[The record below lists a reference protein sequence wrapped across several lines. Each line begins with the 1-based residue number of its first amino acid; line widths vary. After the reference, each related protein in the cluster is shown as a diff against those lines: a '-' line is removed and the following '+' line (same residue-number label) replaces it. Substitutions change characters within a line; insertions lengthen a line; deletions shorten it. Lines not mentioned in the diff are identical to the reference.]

1 MQPPDRMAVPQGVFQ
16 LNLYP
21 WRKSETLRAWDAAD
35 EYALHHIHGEDS
47 LKGGDA
53 LLILNDGF
61 GALSV
66 ALADYGPQMM
76 SDSFISH
83 RGVAANL
90 AQNGQELTSVR
101 LLNSLQYP
109 DGPCDIALVKIPKH
123 LSLLEDQ
130 LYRIRRSL
138 HPDTHIIGAGMARHI
153 HTSTLELFER
163 LVGPT
168 RTSLARKKARLIFCR
183 PNPAI
188 DPGDSPYPTYYTLE
202 NTAYRLANQAGLFS
216 QEKLDNG
223 TRLLLEHIP
232 RSDRKQ
238 SIIDLGCGSGVIGM
252 VAAERNPAAAVT
264 FVDESFLA
272 VASAEEN
279 FRAVFS
285 DRRWAA
291 FRATD
296 CLNGIPGGSA
306 DLILTNPPFHRD
318 RAVGDAVA
326 WQMFSESGSTLKP
339 GGTLM
344 VVGNRHLGYHTKL
357 KRLFGNCHTRST
369 DAKFVVLESVR

>member
-1 MQPPDRMAVPQGVFQ
+1 
-16 LNLYP
+16 
-21 WRKSETLRAWDAAD
+21 K
-35 EYALHHIHGEDS
+35 
-47 LKGGDA
+47 
-53 LLILNDGF
+53 
-61 GALSV
+61 
-66 ALADYGPQMM
+66 
-76 SDSFISH
+76 
-83 RGVAANL
+83 
-90 AQNGQELTSVR
+90 ELTSVR

-130 LYRIRRSL
+130 LYRMRRSL

-153 HTSTLELFER
+153 HTSTLDLFER
-163 LVGPT
+163 IVGPT
-168 RTSLARKKARLIFCR
+168 RTSLARKKARLIFCQ

-188 DPGDSPYPTYYTLE
+188 DPGDSPYPTYYTFE

-216 QEKLDNG
+216 REKLDNG

-238 SIIDLGCGSGVIGM
+238 TIIDLGCGNGVIGM
-252 VAAERNPAAAVT
+252 VATERNPAAAVT

-285 DRRWAA
+285 DGRWAA
-291 FRATD
+291 FRTID
-296 CLNGIPGGSA
+296 CLNGIPSGSA

-326 WQMFSESGSTLKP
+326 WQMFSEAGSVLKP

-344 VVGNRHLGYHTKL
+344 VVGNRHLGYHAKL
-357 KRLFGNCHTRST
+357 KRLFGNCRTMST
-369 DAKFVVLESVR
+369 DTKFVVLESVR